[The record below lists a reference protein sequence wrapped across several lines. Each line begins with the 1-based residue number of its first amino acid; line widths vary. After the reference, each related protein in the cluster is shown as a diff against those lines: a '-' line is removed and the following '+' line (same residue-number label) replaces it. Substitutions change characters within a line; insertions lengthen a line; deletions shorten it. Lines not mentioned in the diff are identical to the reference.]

1 MNRLWSL
8 QAFLYDGFSGVG
20 QEEALAGERVRPAT
34 AREVAGLLHDASF
47 DEVEALLERYA
58 DDPRAQVRNAVA
70 QARRRHERQ
79 RAERDR
85 VLGMYQ
91 LEHKMAGSG
100 IALGIDEVG
109 RGAIAGPLTV
119 CAVALPRDPIIWG
132 INDSKQLTPL
142 QREALAAQ
150 VADHAIAIGIAHIEP
165 ASIDA
170 VGMATALRMGMTQA
184 IENSGIEPDAV
195 LIDGNPV
202 HVHPKEQTLVKGD
215 ARVAC
220 IAAASIVAK
229 VTRDDMMVAY
239 AQDYPEYHLD
249 SCKGYGS
256 AEHIAAIREFGL
268 SPIHRVSFCGNFV
281 ETPRLF

>member
-1 MNRLWSL
+1 MASERL
-8 QAFLYDGFSGVG
+8 
-20 QEEALAGERVRPAT
+20 RPAT
-34 AREVAGLLHDASF
+34 AREVVGALHDASF
-47 DEVEALLERYA
+47 DEVELLIERYA
-58 DDPRAQVRNAVA
+58 DDPRAQVRNAVGK
-70 QARRRHERQ
+70 ARRRYEKQ

-85 VLGMYQ
+85 VLGMYA
-91 LEHKMAGSG
+91 LEHEMAGGG

-119 CAVALPRDPIIWG
+119 CAVALPQEPVIWG
-132 INDSKQLTPL
+132 LNDSKQLTPMR
-142 QREALAAQ
+142 REALAAQ
-150 VADHAIAIGIAHIEP
+150 IAEHALAIGIAHIEP

-184 IENSGIEPDAV
+184 IENSCIEPDAV

-229 VTRDDMMVAY
+229 VTRDAMMVAY
-239 AQDYPEYHLD
+239 AEDYPDYHLD

-256 AEHIAAIREFGL
+256 AEHIAAIREKGL
-268 SPIHRVSFCGNFV
+268 SPIHRVSFCGNFL
-281 ETPRLF
+281 ETARLF